1 MNLPPVRVAWEAD
14 IESLDSPTR
23 DQPSGGGGG
32 DSVSLPFQVR
42 AVSAQGG
49 TVALAVSKGRI
60 NGAALETDSLEV
72 AEGFSGGIYL
82 KVSAFGAPSFEAL
95 ASAPADTK
103 NEGYLRLATISQ
115 GDGGMEI
122 ENLRTT
128 SFESKNCNS
137 AWVFYAV

>member
-1 MNLPPVRVAWEAD
+1 MNFPPVRVAWEAD

-42 AVSAQGG
+42 AVSAQDG

-60 NGAALETDSLEV
+60 NGAPLETDSLEV
-72 AEGFSGGIYL
+72 AEGIYL
-82 KVSAFGAPSFEAL
+82 KVPAFGTPSFEAL
-95 ASAPADTK
+95 ASAPADTE

>member
-1 MNLPPVRVAWEAD
+1 MNFPPVRVAWEAD

-60 NGAALETDSLEV
+60 NGAPLETDSLNV
-72 AEGFSGGIYL
+72 AAGFSGGIYL
-82 KVSAFGAPSFEAL
+82 KVSAFGVPSFEAL
-95 ASAPADTK
+95 AFAPADTE

-115 GDGGMEI
+115 GDGGMKI

-137 AWVFYAV
+137 VWVFYAV

>member
-1 MNLPPVRVAWEAD
+1 MR
-14 IESLDSPTR
+14 
-23 DQPSGGGGG
+23 G
-32 DSVSLPFQVR
+32 
-42 AVSAQGG
+42 
-49 TVALAVSKGRI
+49 K
-60 NGAALETDSLEV
+60 V

-82 KVSAFGAPSFEAL
+82 KVPAFGTPSFEAL
-95 ASAPADTK
+95 ASAPADTE

-115 GDGGMEI
+115 GDDGMEI

>member
-42 AVSAQGG
+42 AVSAQAG

-72 AEGFSGGIYL
+72 TEGFSGGIYL
-82 KVSAFGAPSFEAL
+82 KVPAFGTPSFEAL
-95 ASAPADTK
+95 ASAPADTE

-115 GDGGMEI
+115 GDNGMEI

-137 AWVFYAV
+137 SWVFYAV

>member
-42 AVSAQGG
+42 AVSAQAGI
-49 TVALAVSKGRI
+49 VALAVSKGRI
-60 NGAALETDSLEV
+60 NGTALETGSLEV
-72 AEGFSGGIYL
+72 PEGFAGGVYL
-82 KVSAFGAPSFEAL
+82 KVPAFGAPSFEAL
-95 ASAPADTK
+95 ASAPTDTED
-103 NEGYLRLATISQ
+103 EGYLRLAVVSQ
-115 GDGGMEI
+115 DDGRMEI

-137 AWVFYAV
+137 SWVFYAV

>member
-42 AVSAQGG
+42 SVSAQGG

-60 NGAALETDSLEV
+60 NGTALETDSLEV
-72 AEGFSGGIYL
+72 PEGFAGGVYL
-82 KVSAFGAPSFEAL
+82 KVPAFGAPSFEAL
-95 ASAPADTK
+95 ASAPADTES
-103 NEGYLRLATISQ
+103 EGYLRLATISQ
-115 GDGGMEI
+115 GDNGMEI

-137 AWVFYAV
+137 SWVFYAV